1 MKSTSVCF
9 LLLLTLS
16 NSPLL
21 KASDPITLEGN
32 KTLGS
37 GGIQTIDTLIVQEK
51 QLVNEQSDLVL
62 KGGIKIDGDRY
73 EIKSLTIENGCNI
86 YIYSKDVFVHEKGLI
101 LDGGRVQLQRGNLRF
116 AGELEI
122 KAASKSTTNPF
133 VSMMR
138 PLEILVN
145 RDTQVHAKSLQ
156 IFSGKD
162 NFPIVFQFN
171 SQQAVQGYLEKPK
184 PLIEIEDSIQSSSSI
199 EIYLV
204 ARPNAVYAAGKYPLI
219 QASKIDPNKFSR
231 CFIKMQS
238 GVTQEEESFFHLEF
252 DDTTV
257 NLVIDKD
264 IVAKKDMF

>member
-1 MKSTSVCF
+1 MMKSTSVYF
-9 LLLLTLS
+9 LLLLTLF
-16 NSPLL
+16 NSTLL
-21 KASDPITLEGN
+21 KASDPITLQGN

-37 GGIQTIDTLIVQEK
+37 GEIPTIDTLIVQAK

-62 KGGIKIDGDRY
+62 KGGMKIDGSEY
-73 EIKSLTIENGCNI
+73 EIKSLTIDEGSNI
-86 YIYSKDVFVHEKGLI
+86 YIYSKDVFVHEKGAI
-101 LDGGRVQLQRGNLRF
+101 SEGGLQLQRGNLRF

-122 KAASKSTTNPF
+122 KAASKSSTNPF
-133 VSMMR
+133 IKERR

-145 RDTQVHAKSLQ
+145 GDTQVRAKSLQ

-171 SQQAVQGYLEKPK
+171 SQKAVQNYLAKPK
-184 PLIEIEDSIQSSSSI
+184 PLIEIEDTIESSSSI
-199 EIYLV
+199 NIYLV
-204 ARPNAVYAAGKYPLI
+204 AQPDISYAAGKYPLI
-219 QASKIDPNKFSR
+219 QASKIDPNKFSLR
-231 CFIKMQS
+231 FIKMQS
-238 GVTQEEESFFHLEF
+238 GVTQEEEPFFHLQF

>member
-9 LLLLTLS
+9 LLLLTLF

-21 KASDPITLEGN
+21 NASDPITLQGN
-32 KTLGS
+32 KISS
-37 GGIQTIDTLIVQEK
+37 GEIQELDTLIVKEK

-62 KGGIKIDGDRY
+62 KGAIKIDGDRY

-86 YIYSKDVFVHEKGLI
+86 YISSKDIFVHEKGLI
-101 LDGGRVQLQRGNLRF
+101 LDGGRIQHQRGSLRF

-133 VSMMR
+133 VPMMR

-145 RDTQVHAKSLQ
+145 VDTQVRAKSLQ

-171 SQQAVQGYLEKPK
+171 SQQAAQVYLAKPK
-184 PLIEIEDSIQSSSSI
+184 PLIEIEDTIESSSSI

-219 QASKIDPNKFSR
+219 QASKIDQNKFSL

-238 GVTQEEESFFHLEF
+238 GVTPEEESLFHLEF

-257 NLVIDKD
+257 NIVIDKD
-264 IVAKKDMF
+264 IVAKKDIF